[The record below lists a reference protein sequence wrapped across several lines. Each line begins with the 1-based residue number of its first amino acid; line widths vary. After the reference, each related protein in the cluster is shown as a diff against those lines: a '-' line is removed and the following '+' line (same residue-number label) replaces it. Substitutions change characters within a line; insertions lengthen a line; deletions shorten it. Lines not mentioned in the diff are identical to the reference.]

1 LLFACVAALAAAMPL
16 ARVLAQQVPDAD
28 TGRPESQAASPAN
41 ESGPLPPAAEP
52 STSAAPG
59 AGPSASPAPVADPPS
74 ALSAETPE
82 PTTPSEDST
91 EPSEPSIIANED
103 VVDMTKAGFAESTI
117 LGAIAANDSHFDV
130 SPHALMALKDEGV
143 SQSVIE
149 AMLDVEAAN
158 KKAAAIAQ
166 KAAAQTTNAPPPAE
180 IVRLSKMIEQLA
192 AKQDA
197 AAAAQRAPEPPKNAE
212 PTPHAWVLKDDNRL
226 PLPPTI
232 AQVAFTDDKSAER
245 FKTLQSLAG
254 TALVF
259 VNPAVGGIAT
269 TLGGLFHPG
278 SQEHTAIWALTGTA
292 APRDLGV
299 SPTFEV
305 EFGHIPGVDPDQYQ
319 PAIVRLVPTKDNY
332 RLIAAAKTA
341 AAKSGAPPD
350 GPIIEE
356 PVVTQLKQLGRGHY
370 RAAATMLPTG
380 EYALVLRPVDRDERG
395 RRKRR
400 KSEASL
406 GELLG
411 GRSSTS
417 PGTSESEIARRSPRR
432 RGTVPPA
439 VA

>member
-1 LLFACVAALAAAMPL
+1 MAAAIPL
-16 ARVLAQQVPDAD
+16 ARAAAQDAPDARAD
-28 TGRPESQAASPAN
+28 EPHALATAAPTAAAPELRAPLGDASGSAVPAPDAPESNAAT
-41 ESGPLPPAAEP
+41 E
-52 STSAAPG
+52 
-59 AGPSASPAPVADPPS
+59 
-74 ALSAETPE
+74 E
-82 PTTPSEDST
+82 PTDSNAPSV
-91 EPSEPSIIANED
+91 IANED
-103 VVDMTKAGFAESTI
+103 VVAMTKAGFAESTI
-117 LGAIAANDSHFDV
+117 LGAITANDSHFDV
-130 SPHALMALKDEGV
+130 SPRALMALKSEGV
-143 SQSVIE
+143 PQAVIE
-149 AMLDVEAAN
+149 AMLNVEAAN
-158 KKAAAIAQ
+158 KKAASIAQ
-166 KAAAQTTNAPPPAE
+166 NAAAENANAPPPAE

-197 AAAAQRAPEPPKNAE
+197 AAAAQRAPEPPKNAD
-212 PTPHAWVLKDDNRL
+212 PTPHAWVLKDDNRT

-245 FKTLQSLAG
+245 LKTLGSLAG

-278 SQEHTAIWALTGTA
+278 TQEHTTIWALTGTA
-292 APRDLGV
+292 APRDIGV

-332 RLIAAAKTA
+332 RLIAAARTT

-370 RAAATMLPTG
+370 RATTSMLPSG
-380 EYALVLRPVDRDERG
+380 EYALVLRPIDKDERG
-395 RRKRR
+395 RHKRR
-400 KSEASL
+400 KGEASL

-411 GRSSTS
+411 G
-417 PGTSESEIARRSPRR
+417 GTTQILYFTWDF
-432 RGTVPPA
+432 GI
-439 VA
+439 

>member
-1 LLFACVAALAAAMPL
+1 VDPAGSHAAA
-16 ARVLAQQVPDAD
+16 PDA
-28 TGRPESQAASPAN
+28 
-41 ESGPLPPAAEP
+41 SG
-52 STSAAPG
+52 
-59 AGPSASPAPVADPPS
+59 SASPTADATGSPTS
-74 ALSAETPE
+74 SEE
-82 PTTPSEDST
+82 PTES
-91 EPSEPSIIANED
+91 SEPGVIANED

-117 LGAIAANDSHFDV
+117 LAAIGANDTRFDV
-130 SPHALMALKDEGV
+130 SPRALMGLKNEGV

-149 AMLDVEAAN
+149 AMLTTEAAN
-158 KKAAAIAQ
+158 KKAASVAR
-166 KAAAQTTNAPPPAE
+166 KAAAETPNSPPPAE
-180 IVRLSKMIEQLA
+180 IARLSKMIEQLA

-197 AAAAQRAPEPPKNAE
+197 AAAEQRAPEPPKNAD
-212 PTPHAWVLKDDNRL
+212 PTPHAWVLKDENRM

-245 FKTLQSLAG
+245 LKTLGSLAG

-292 APRDLGV
+292 APRDIGA

-332 RLIAAAKTA
+332 RLIAAAKTT

-356 PVVTQLKQLGRGHY
+356 PIVTQLKQLGRGHY

-380 EYALVLRPVDRDERG
+380 EYALVLRPVEKDERG

-400 KSEASL
+400 QGEASL
-406 GELLG
+406 GQLLG
-411 GRSSTS
+411 G
-417 PGTSESEIARRSPRR
+417 GTTQILYFTWDF
-432 RGTVPPA
+432 GI
-439 VA
+439 

>member
-1 LLFACVAALAAAMPL
+1 MSRQGPRLRDLLFAATAALAVAIPLGRCAAQDAPDPHT
-16 ARVLAQQVPDAD
+16 AKPEPVEPTGPTVDPAGSHAAAPDA
-28 TGRPESQAASPAN
+28 
-41 ESGPLPPAAEP
+41 SG
-52 STSAAPG
+52 
-59 AGPSASPAPVADPPS
+59 SASPTADATGSPTS
-74 ALSAETPE
+74 SEE
-82 PTTPSEDST
+82 PTES
-91 EPSEPSIIANED
+91 SEPGVIANED

-117 LGAIAANDSHFDV
+117 LAAIGANDTRFDV
-130 SPHALMALKDEGV
+130 SPRALMGLKNEGV

-149 AMLDVEAAN
+149 AMLTTEAAN
-158 KKAAAIAQ
+158 KKAVSIAR
-166 KAAAQTTNAPPPAE
+166 KAAAETPNSPPPAE
-180 IVRLSKMIEQLA
+180 IARLSKMIEQLA

-197 AAAAQRAPEPPKNAE
+197 AAAEQRAPEPPKNAD
-212 PTPHAWVLKDDNRL
+212 PTPHAWVLKDENRM

-245 FKTLQSLAG
+245 LKTLGSLAG

-292 APRDLGV
+292 APRDIGA

-332 RLIAAAKTA
+332 RLIAAAKTT

-356 PVVTQLKQLGRGHY
+356 PIVTQLKQLGRGHY

-380 EYALVLRPVDRDERG
+380 EYALVLRPVEKDERG

-400 KSEASL
+400 QGEASL
-406 GELLG
+406 GQLLG
-411 GRSSTS
+411 G
-417 PGTSESEIARRSPRR
+417 GTTQILYFTWDF
-432 RGTVPPA
+432 GI
-439 VA
+439 

>member
-1 LLFACVAALAAAMPL
+1 LLFACTAALAATLPL
-16 ARVLAQQVPDAD
+16 ACVAAQEVPDARAD
-28 TGRPESQAASPAN
+28 KPE
-41 ESGPLPPAAEP
+41 PPAAPAAGAPESRAPATDP
-52 STSAAPG
+52 STAAAP
-59 AGPSASPAPVADPPS
+59 ATDPSASPAPLADAP
-74 ALSAETPE
+74 ETPTIEESTESSE
-82 PTTPSEDST
+82 PTV
-91 EPSEPSIIANED
+91 IANED

-117 LGAIAANDSHFDV
+117 LAAITANDSHFDV
-130 SPHALMALKDEGV
+130 SPHALMALKTEGV
-143 SQSVIE
+143 SQPVIE
-149 AMLDVEAAN
+149 AMLNVEAAN

-166 KAAAQTTNAPPPAE
+166 KAATETTNSPPPAE

-197 AAAAQRAPEPPKNAE
+197 AAAAQKAPEPPKNAD
-212 PTPHAWVLKDDNRL
+212 PTPHAWVLKDDNKM

-245 FKTLQSLAG
+245 LKTLGSLAG

-292 APRDLGV
+292 APRDIGA

-332 RLIAAAKTA
+332 RLIAAAKTT

-350 GPIIEE
+350 GPIVEE

-370 RAAATMLPTG
+370 RAAAAMLPTG
-380 EYALVLRPVDRDERG
+380 EYALVLRPIDKDKSG
-395 RRKRR
+395 RHKRR
-400 KSEASL
+400 KGEASL

-411 GRSSTS
+411 G
-417 PGTSESEIARRSPRR
+417 GTTQILYFTWDF
-432 RGTVPPA
+432 GI
-439 VA
+439 

>member
-1 LLFACVAALAAAMPL
+1 
-16 ARVLAQQVPDAD
+16 
-28 TGRPESQAASPAN
+28 
-41 ESGPLPPAAEP
+41 
-52 STSAAPG
+52 
-59 AGPSASPAPVADPPS
+59 
-74 ALSAETPE
+74 
-82 PTTPSEDST
+82 
-91 EPSEPSIIANED
+91 
-103 VVDMTKAGFAESTI
+103 
-117 LGAIAANDSHFDV
+117 
-130 SPHALMALKDEGV
+130 MALKEEGV
-143 SQSVIE
+143 SQPVIE
-149 AMLDVEAAN
+149 AMLNDRGREQEGRVDRSKGRRRNAN
-158 KKAAAIAQ
+158 S
-166 KAAAQTTNAPPPAE
+166 PPPAE
-180 IVRLSKMIEQLA
+180 LVRLSKMIEQLA

-197 AAAAQRAPEPPKNAE
+197 AAAAQRAPEPPKNAD
-212 PTPHAWVLKDDNRL
+212 PTPHAWVLKDDNRM

-245 FKTLQSLAG
+245 LKTLGSLAG

-332 RLIAAAKTA
+332 RLIAAAKTT

-370 RAAATMLPTG
+370 RATATMLPTG
-380 EYALVLRPVDRDERG
+380 EYALVLRPIDKDERG
-395 RRKRR
+395 HRKRR
-400 KSEASL
+400 KGEASL

-411 GRSSTS
+411 G
-417 PGTSESEIARRSPRR
+417 GTTQILYFTWDF
-432 RGTVPPA
+432 GI
-439 VA
+439 

>member
-1 LLFACVAALAAAMPL
+1 MSRQGSRLRDLFFAGMAALAVTLPL
-16 ARVLAQQVPDAD
+16 ARAAAQDAPDARSD
-28 TGRPESQAASPAN
+28 QPEHVTAPAVDAPESRTAATD
-41 ESGPLPPAAEP
+41 PPAALAPPADAVSPPTLDAPAAAEE
-52 STSAAPG
+52 STES
-59 AGPSASPAPVADPPS
+59 S
-74 ALSAETPE
+74 E
-82 PTTPSEDST
+82 PTV
-91 EPSEPSIIANED
+91 IANED
-103 VVDMTKAGFAESTI
+103 VVDMIKAGFAESTI
-117 LGAIAANDSHFDV
+117 LAAIAANDSRFDV
-130 SPHALMALKDEGV
+130 SPRALMALKAEGV
-143 SQSVIE
+143 SQPVIE
-149 AMLDVEAAN
+149 AMLTTEAAN

-166 KAAAQTTNAPPPAE
+166 KAAAETANSPPPAE

-197 AAAAQRAPEPPKNAE
+197 AAAAQKAPEPPKNAD
-212 PTPHAWVLKDDNRL
+212 PTPHAWVLKDENRT

-245 FKTLQSLAG
+245 LKTLGSLAG

-292 APRDLGV
+292 APRDIGV

-332 RLIAAAKTA
+332 RLIAAAKTT
-341 AAKSGAPPD
+341 AAKSSAAPD
-350 GPIIEE
+350 GPIVEE

-370 RAAATMLPTG
+370 RATATMLPTG
-380 EYALVLRPVDRDERG
+380 EYALVLRPIDKDERG
-395 RRKRR
+395 RRKRH
-400 KSEASL
+400 KGEASL

-411 GRSSTS
+411 G
-417 PGTSESEIARRSPRR
+417 GTTQILYFTWDF
-432 RGTVPPA
+432 GI
-439 VA
+439 

>member
-1 LLFACVAALAAAMPL
+1 MAALAVTLPLERGAAQAP
-16 ARVLAQQVPDAD
+16 PDAHAD
-28 TGRPESQAASPAN
+28 KPEHRSTPAANAPESRT
-41 ESGPLPPAAEP
+41 PAADAP
-52 STSAAPG
+52 ASAAP
-59 AGPSASPAPVADPPS
+59 PADALRSLAPPADPSGS
-74 ALSAETPE
+74 AAPPLDAPEATPATEESTESSE
-82 PTTPSEDST
+82 PTV
-91 EPSEPSIIANED
+91 IANED
-103 VVDMTKAGFAESTI
+103 VVDMTKAGFAEPTI
-117 LGAIAANDSHFDV
+117 LAAIAANDSHFDV

-143 SQSVIE
+143 SQPVIE
-149 AMLDVEAAN
+149 AMLNVETAN

-166 KAAAQTTNAPPPAE
+166 KAAAETANSPPPAE
-180 IVRLSKMIEQLA
+180 VVRLSKMIEQLA

-197 AAAAQRAPEPPKNAE
+197 AAAAQKAPEPPKNAD
-212 PTPHAWVLKDDNRL
+212 PTPHAWVLKDDNRM

-245 FKTLQSLAG
+245 LKTLGSLAG

-332 RLIAAAKTA
+332 RLIAAAKTT

-370 RAAATMLPTG
+370 RAAAMMLPTG
-380 EYALVLRPVDRDERG
+380 EYALVLRPLDKDERG
-395 RRKRR
+395 RRKRH
-400 KSEASL
+400 KGEASL

-411 GRSSTS
+411 G
-417 PGTSESEIARRSPRR
+417 GTSQILYFTWDF
-432 RGTVPPA
+432 GI
-439 VA
+439 